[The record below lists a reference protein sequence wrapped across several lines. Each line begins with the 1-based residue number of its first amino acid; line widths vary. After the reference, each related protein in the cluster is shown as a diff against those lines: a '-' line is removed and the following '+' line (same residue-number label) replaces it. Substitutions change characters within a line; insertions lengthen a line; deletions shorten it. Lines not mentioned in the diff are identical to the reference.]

1 VRFTQKARAE
11 LAEVLK
17 ENSGKVLRVLF
28 RGYG

>member
-1 VRFTQKARAE
+1 MRFTPKAQAE

-28 RGYG
+28 KGYG